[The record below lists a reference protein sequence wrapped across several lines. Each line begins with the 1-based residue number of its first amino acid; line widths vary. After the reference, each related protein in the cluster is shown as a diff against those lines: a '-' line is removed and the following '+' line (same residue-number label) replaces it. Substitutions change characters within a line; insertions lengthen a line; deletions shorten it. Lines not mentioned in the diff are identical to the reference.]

1 MDLNEYI
8 ESIREKRICVIGAGV
23 SNRPFIRLLLLSGCS
38 VTVCDMKEH
47 SQLSQDDLDLI
58 GLGAHYRL
66 GKDYLEDLRYD
77 LIFRTPGLMPFDRHL
92 EEARRNGSEITSEME
107 VFFRLCPCRTVAV
120 TGSDGKTTTT
130 TIIAELLRREGYTVH
145 LGGNIGKPLLC
156 ELPFMKPEDF
166 AVTELSS
173 FQLHSMDCSP
183 DVALITNISPNH
195 LDKHRDYQDYI
206 DAKKN
211 IFLRQKEDACLV
223 LNADNELCC
232 GFEKEAPVRS
242 VFFSVKG
249 PVKNGYYLQNGVV
262 FRAEDGLLEKVLDA
276 SAIAIPGI
284 HNVANY
290 LAAFCATDAF
300 IGQETR
306 AYVAESFHGVEHR
319 LEIVRRLHGVTY
331 INDSI
336 GTSPTRTIAG
346 LRALDRKPMIILGG
360 YDKHLDFTELGNEVC
375 LRAKAAFITG
385 ATADKILTAV
395 TSSPFYHAE
404 DLPVVLDRDFF
415 SCVQKAFDSA
425 EEGDIVL
432 LSPACAAFDSFQ
444 NFEER
449 GRTFKKMVL
458 ELSE

>member
-8 ESIREKRICVIGAGV
+8 KSIREKKICVIGAGV
-23 SNRPFIRLLLLSGCS
+23 SNRPLINLLLISGCS
-38 VTVCDMKEH
+38 VTVCDKKEPDK
-47 SQLSQDDLDLI
+47 LTQDDLDLI

-66 GKDYLEDLRYD
+66 GKDYLEDLQYD

-107 VFFRLCPCRTVAV
+107 VFFRLCPCRTIAV

-183 DVALITNISPNH
+183 DVALITNITPNH
-195 LDKHRDYQDYI
+195 LDKHKDYADYI
-206 DAKKN
+206 EAKKSIFLHQKQDAK
-211 IFLRQKEDACLV
+211 LV
-223 LNADNELCC
+223 LNADDELVR
-232 GFEKEAPVRS
+232 GFAAEAPSNAVY
-242 VFFSVKG
+242 FSLKD
-249 PVKNGYYLQNGVV
+249 PVENGYFLQEKALW
-262 FRAEDGLLEKVLDA
+262 RAEDGKKEKVLDA
-276 SAIAIPGI
+276 SSIAIPGI
-284 HNVANY
+284 HNVANF

-300 IGQETR
+300 VTQETR
-306 AYVAESFHGVEHR
+306 EYIAENFHGVEHR

-346 LRALDRKPMIILGG
+346 LHALDRRPLIILGG
-360 YDKHLDFTELGNEVC
+360 YDKHLAFDGLGEEVC
-375 LRAKAAFITG
+375 KYAKAAFITG
-385 ATADKILTAV
+385 ATAEKIHAAV
-395 TSSPFYHAE
+395 TSAPSYDAE
-404 DLPVVLDRDFF
+404 KLPVVLEPDFTA
-415 SCVQKAFDSA
+415 CVQKAFRAA

-432 LSPACAAFDSFQ
+432 LSPACAAFDAFK

-449 GRTFKKMVL
+449 GRTFKKMVM